1 MFASRLAYAVKS
13 NAKIEAKRTIAAKE
27 CIMRPIF
34 ILIVFLVCLS
44 LHAQEG
50 TSQTDVS
57 LSTEPLNVRV
67 LYESAFVRALPS
79 EDSEAVSSVF
89 ENDVLEAIGR
99 NADGTWIQVRRPF
112 RDISLGWVARRLLV
126 HSFGLSEL
134 PITDLTTGLIGT
146 EPVFDTGFSVYILTE
161 ANLRD
166 APFIDANVVAI
177 VPVMLTLPVLER
189 NTDSRWFKI
198 NYLGIVGWIN
208 SFNIS
213 STNDLTQVPLSPDFI
228 PDRPD
233 LIVIEI
239 IPPEVQLA
247 QAYRMRD
254 FVQPRY
260 DTASELAAFWGGLL
274 DGLTLPCNPPEQT
287 YGSIE
292 ITQRDLYELPEL
304 RRASRFLPRA
314 LEDLNASIAMMQ
326 QCRAFN
332 VNETTSA
339 YADAINARGIF
350 GGILGQMQTVEAMLL
365 PQIGGGD

>member
-1 MFASRLAYAVKS
+1 
-13 NAKIEAKRTIAAKE
+13 
-27 CIMRPIF
+27 MRPIL
-34 ILIVFLVCLS
+34 ILMFFLFCLS

-50 TSQTDVS
+50 TSQTDIS

-79 EDSEAVSSVF
+79 EEAEAVASVF

-99 NADGTWIQVRRPF
+99 NADGTWIQVRRHF
-112 RDISLGWVARRLLV
+112 REINLGWISRRLLV
-126 HSFGLSEL
+126 YSFGLSEL

-161 ANLRD
+161 SALRD
-166 APFIDANVVAI
+166 APFIDANQIAI

-189 NTDSRWFKI
+189 NVDSRWFKI

-213 STNDLTQVPLSPDFI
+213 SANDLTQVPLSPDFA
-228 PDRPD
+228 PEALDM
-233 LIVIEI
+233 IVIEI

-247 QAYRMRD
+247 QAQRMKD

-260 DTASELAAFWGGLL
+260 DTAGELVSFWGGLL
-274 DGLTLPCNPPEQT
+274 EGLTLPCNPPELS

-314 LEDLNASIAMMQ
+314 LDDLNASIAMMQ
-326 QCRAFN
+326 QCRAFSAS
-332 VNETTSA
+332 ETSSA
-339 YADAINARGIF
+339 YADAINARGIL
-350 GGILGQMQTVEAMLL
+350 GGVLGQMLSVEDMLL
-365 PQIGGGD
+365 GQMGQGD